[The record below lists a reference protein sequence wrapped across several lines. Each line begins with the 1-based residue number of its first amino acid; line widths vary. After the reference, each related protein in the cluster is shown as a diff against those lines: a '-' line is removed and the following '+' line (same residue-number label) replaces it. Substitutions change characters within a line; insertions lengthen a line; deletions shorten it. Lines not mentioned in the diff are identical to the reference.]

1 MLSWKFDD
9 AGETFRDFYVAQWK
23 MWRAANFEPY
33 ETNISEHEGPVE
45 MYTGAYAD
53 HTAWRALRDS
63 HDNGLIC
70 AWEFDGRARHTLS
83 TRMTANS

>member
-1 MLSWKFDD
+1 MLSWKF
-9 AGETFRDFYVAQWK
+9 ETPVKLSRFLVAQWK

-45 MYTGAYAD
+45 MRRYRRLCAD

-63 HDNGLIC
+63 HDHGLIC
-70 AWEFDGRARHTLS
+70 AWEFDGRALARC
-83 TRMTANS
+83 